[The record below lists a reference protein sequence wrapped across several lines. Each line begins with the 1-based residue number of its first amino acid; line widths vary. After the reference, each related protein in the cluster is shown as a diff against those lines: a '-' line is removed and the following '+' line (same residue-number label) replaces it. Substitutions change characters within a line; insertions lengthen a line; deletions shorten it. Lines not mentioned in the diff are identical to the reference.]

1 MPTYDYEC
9 THCGYT
15 FEVFQRMNETILKKC
30 PKCKKNLKRLI
41 GAGSGVI
48 FKGSG
53 FYATDYRKKTSD
65 TKSDTKA
72 CPKAQESCHG
82 CPGNKTAA

>member
-9 THCGYT
+9 TNCGYV
-15 FEVFQRMNETILKKC
+15 FEVFQGITDRPLEKC

-41 GAGSGVI
+41 SSGAGII

-53 FYATDYRKKTSD
+53 FYATDYRKKTDSE
-65 TKSDTKA
+65 TRKPLSSNN
-72 CPKAQESCHG
+72 CPKTEQG
-82 CPGNKTAA
+82 CNACAPSK